1 MTEVTVPTGGA
12 LVALTPTRLTSTS
25 VEDFPMP
32 SGKEE
37 AWRFTPLSRFTGLLE
52 ESLQGGSAK
61 FAVNGAAMPVG
72 EPVQPETG
80 MTLLLSPVVGLSPLA
95 GAPFD
100 RAGVVGWNNI
110 SQTLDVAVTGEVSRP
125 VWIDVTAEEV
135 DTVGHVRIHA
145 EKASGATIV
154 LRHRGGGSLNETLEV
169 KAEPGAQL
177 NVVSLQAWDDTAVH
191 VATQQMTLG
200 EHASVK
206 HANVTLGGDSV
217 RIAMGVNLPEKSS
230 DVNLLGLYFT
240 NAGKH
245 QEHRL
250 FIDHKGQKSKS
261 RVTYKGALQGQDAHA
276 VWIGDVGIEPQA
288 FGTDSYELNRNLVL
302 GKGPRV
308 DSVPNLEIHNGEIE
322 GAGHASATGR
332 FDDEQLFY
340 LQSRGIDPVNAK
352 RLVVRAFY
360 AELLNMLEIPELTDY
375 VLETVDSHLNTGS
388 LQ

>member
-12 LVALTPTRLTSTS
+12 LAAPTPTRLTSTS

-32 SGKEE
+32 TGREE
-37 AWRFTPLSRFTGLLE
+37 AWRFTPLSRFSSLLE
-52 ESLQGGSAK
+52 NSLQGGSAK
-61 FAVNGAAMPVG
+61 FAVDGVALRTD
-72 EPVQPETG
+72 EPVQPEVNL
-80 MTLLLSPVVGLSPLA
+80 TLKLSAVAGLSPLA

-110 SQTLDVAVTGEVSRP
+110 SQTLDVAVTGAVSRP
-125 VWIDVTAEEV
+125 VWIDVTAEGP
-135 DTVGHVRIHA
+135 DTVGHVRIYA
-145 EKASGATIV
+145 EKASQATIV

-169 KAEPGAQL
+169 KAEPGAKL
-177 NVVSLQAWDDTAVH
+177 DVVSLQAWDDTAVH
-191 VATQQMTLG
+191 MATQQMTLG
-200 EHASVK
+200 QNSSVK

-217 RIAMGVNLPEKSS
+217 RIAMGVNLPAERSNL
-230 DVNLLGLYFT
+230 NLLGLYFT
-240 NAGKH
+240 NTGKH

-250 FIDHKGQKSKS
+250 FIEHKGQKSKS
-261 RVTYKGALQGQDAHA
+261 RVTYKGALQGQEART
-276 VWIGDVGIEPQA
+276 VWVGDVGIGPQA

-340 LQSRGIDPVNAK
+340 LQSRGIDAVNAK

-375 VLETVDSHLNTGS
+375 VLETVDSHLSVGS

>member
-12 LVALTPTRLTSTS
+12 LVALTPAWLTSTS

-32 SGKEE
+32 TGKEE
-37 AWRFTPLSRFTGLLE
+37 AWRFTPLSRFAGLLE

-61 FAVNGAAMPVG
+61 FAVNGAALPVG

-125 VWIDVTAEEV
+125 VWIDVTAEEM
-135 DTVGHVRIHA
+135 DTVGHVRIYA

>member
-32 SGKEE
+32 TGKEE

-61 FAVNGAAMPVG
+61 FAVNGAALPVG

-125 VWIDVTAEEV
+125 VWIDVTAEEA

-240 NAGKH
+240 NVGKH

>member
-12 LVALTPTRLTSTS
+12 LAAPTPTRVTSTS
-25 VEDFPMP
+25 VGDFPVP
-32 SGKEE
+32 TEREE
-37 AWRFTPLSRFTGLLE
+37 AWRFTPLSRFAGLLE
-52 ESLQGGSAK
+52 ESLNGGGAK
-61 FAVNGAAMPVG
+61 FAVDGTALRAD
-72 EPVQPETG
+72 EPVQPEAG
-80 MTLLLSPVVGLSPLA
+80 LTLQLSAVVGLSPLA

-100 RAGVVGWNNI
+100 RAGAVGWSNI
-110 SQTLDVAVTGEVSRP
+110 SQTLDVAVTGAVSRP
-125 VWIDVTAEEV
+125 VWIDVTAEGP

-145 EKASGATIV
+145 EKATQATIV

-169 KAEPGAQL
+169 KAEPDAKL

-191 VATQQMTLG
+191 MATQQMTLG
-200 EHASVK
+200 QNASVK

-217 RIAMGVNLPEKSS
+217 RIAMGVNLPSERS
-230 DVNLLGLYFT
+230 DLNLLGLYFT

-250 FIDHKGQKSKS
+250 FIEHTGQKSKS
-261 RVTYKGALQGQDAHA
+261 RVTYKGALQGQEARA
-276 VWIGDVGIEPQA
+276 VWVGDVGIGPQA

-340 LQSRGIDPVNAK
+340 LQSRGIDAVNAK

-375 VLETVDSHLNTGS
+375 VLETVDSHLSVGS

>member
-1 MTEVTVPTGGA
+1 MTEVTVPTGGVQ
-12 LVALTPTRLTSTS
+12 VALTPTRLTSTS

-32 SGKEE
+32 TGKEE

-52 ESLQGGSAK
+52 ESLNGDSAK
-61 FAVNGAAMPVG
+61 FAVDGADLPAD

-80 MTLLLSPVVGLSPLA
+80 MTLQLSTMVGLSPLG

-100 RAGVVGWNNI
+100 RAGVAGWNNI
-110 SQTLDVAVTGEVSRP
+110 SQTLDVEVTGEVSRP
-125 VWIDVTAEEV
+125 VWIDVIAEGT

-145 EKASGATIV
+145 EKASQATIV

-169 KAEPGAQL
+169 KAEPGAKL